1 MKIIQS
7 LFIVLLT
14 CILSACTA
22 DPNASQLYK
31 QEKPL
36 EAEIILPE
44 PFEVT
49 NAATIKVNL
58 TQDGEK
64 VETPDYVHFEIW
76 KRDGTVKYEMTEA
89 HNDGNGQ
96 FSLTN
101 SFESEG
107 LYYVQV
113 HASNEGS
120 IIMPTKQFIVG
131 HLSESD
137 KQALQADAPV
147 TGEHSGGHH

>member
-1 MKIIQS
+1 MKFIQS
-7 LFIVLLT
+7 LLIILLT

-22 DPNASQLYK
+22 DPNARQLYK
-31 QEKPL
+31 QEIPL

-44 PFEVT
+44 PFETT

-76 KRDGTVKYEMTEA
+76 KRDGTVKYGMTEA
-89 HNDGNGQ
+89 RNDGDGQ
-96 FSLTN
+96 FSLTKG
-101 SFESEG
+101 FESEG

-113 HASNEGS
+113 HASNNGS

-131 HLSESD
+131 QLSEGD

-147 TGEHSGGHH
+147 TGGHSGGHH